1 MGSAYVKPR
10 KAYRQTLLQKS
21 PRSYTH
27 KARTN
32 RWNDFKKALEE
43 EKWDEDSEASIEFVD
58 TYFVFPRVVHA
69 LEKVILSRWKE
80 KKLINRYNTITG
92 TSFPIGDLILI
103 AIKWLRGVQVP
114 DIAESFGRRL
124 NSTRSALNIAFDALY
139 SFDYVFGKNVGTL
152 ETVDEIKSRL
162 KEKGVPWPEIP
173 YVADCTDIG
182 IWTSDDVYYTY
193 KRCCPS
199 TKAIRVL
206 LTLRRDTYAPV
217 DITFGGAPSG
227 PMGQDTQ
234 MLLSSEF
241 SAYARATG
249 TEFG

>member
-103 AIKWLRGVQVP
+103 AIK
-114 DIAESFGRRL
+114 
-124 NSTRSALNIAFDALY
+124 
-139 SFDYVFGKNVGTL
+139 
-152 ETVDEIKSRL
+152 
-162 KEKGVPWPEIP
+162 
-173 YVADCTDIG
+173 
-182 IWTSDDVYYTY
+182 
-193 KRCCPS
+193 
-199 TKAIRVL
+199 
-206 LTLRRDTYAPV
+206 
-217 DITFGGAPSG
+217 
-227 PMGQDTQ
+227 
-234 MLLSSEF
+234 
-241 SAYARATG
+241 
-249 TEFG
+249 